1 MTQTDD
7 PLLVEYGYNY
17 LSIVMIFSFG
27 LYGQLLCERLLQATG
42 RTIYSMYTQ
51 GLGAILNIILDPIF
65 IFGYFGIPAMG
76 IRGAAIATVIGQIA
90 ALCVGIWMNIKK
102 NPDIELRFKSMR
114 PDFAVIG
121 KIYSVGVPSIIMASI
136 GSIMTYGMNIILL
149 GFSSTAATVFGVY
162 FKLQSFFFMPVFG
175 LNNGMVPIV
184 SYNYGA
190 RKKERMMQTF
200 RLSLIYAF
208 VLMAVG
214 FIIMQ
219 IFPKQLFLMFE
230 ASEWMLSLGIP
241 ALRII
246 SVSFPIAAFCII
258 FSSMFQALGNGM
270 LSMIVSVCRQL
281 VVLLP
286 AAYLLSLS
294 GDVNMVWWAFPIAE
308 VISLALNIVFLR
320 GIYNKVIKPL

>member
-1 MTQTDD
+1 
-7 PLLVEYGYNY
+7 
-17 LSIVMIFSFG
+17 
-27 LYGQLLCERLLQATG
+27 
-42 RTIYSMYTQ
+42 
-51 GLGAILNIILDPIF
+51 
-65 IFGYFGIPAMG
+65 
-76 IRGAAIATVIGQIA
+76 
-90 ALCVGIWMNIKK
+90 
-102 NPDIELRFKSMR
+102 
-114 PDFAVIG
+114 
-121 KIYSVGVPSIIMASI
+121 
-136 GSIMTYGMNIILL
+136 
-149 GFSSTAATVFGVY
+149 
-162 FKLQSFFFMPVFG
+162 
-175 LNNGMVPIV
+175 
-184 SYNYGA
+184 
-190 RKKERMMQTF
+190 MQTF

>member
-1 MTQTDD
+1 
-7 PLLVEYGYNY
+7 
-17 LSIVMIFSFG
+17 
-27 LYGQLLCERLLQATG
+27 
-42 RTIYSMYTQ
+42 
-51 GLGAILNIILDPIF
+51 
-65 IFGYFGIPAMG
+65 
-76 IRGAAIATVIGQIA
+76 
-90 ALCVGIWMNIKK
+90 
-102 NPDIELRFKSMR
+102 
-114 PDFAVIG
+114 
-121 KIYSVGVPSIIMASI
+121 
-136 GSIMTYGMNIILL
+136 
-149 GFSSTAATVFGVY
+149 
-162 FKLQSFFFMPVFG
+162 MPVFG